1 MARTPS
7 TTRRIKRYG
16 ILVVCTRFFNSNG
29 PVIAY
34 QCTPVPSRINVL
46 PIMQMYGESVTPE
59 AILSGQVP
67 WPSEFAPLYEMLD
80 KLSAAASEELD
91 DPLVN

>member
-7 TTRRIKRYG
+7 TTRRTKRYG
-16 ILVVCTRFFNSNG
+16 ILHILSSTGPATAYLCTLVPAGITFF
-29 PVIAY
+29 PK
-34 QCTPVPSRINVL
+34 L
-46 PIMQMYGESVTPE
+46 QMYGESVTPE

-67 WPSEFAPLYEMLD
+67 WPSEFAPLYGMLD
-80 KLSAAASEELD
+80 KLSAAAPDELD